1 MTRKKARII
10 AIVVIGILA
19 LYAGFFNQ
27 TPSSA
32 LSVRR
37 VIDGDTVV
45 LSNGETVRY
54 IGIDTPELKQKNGDV
69 WISDPRPYAEEARD
83 FNRSLIAGR
92 TVRLELDVQKRDK
105 YGRLLAYVYNGDK
118 MINLEMV
125 KEGYAMVYTYPPNI
139 KHVNEFLSAQRK
151 ARQTSK
157 GLWWDMERNVIS
169 ADVAEDNIGLIR
181 IVETEVL
188 STFLTEKVLMLN
200 CNSNFKVVIFKSNLM
215 SFPKEATRSP
225 NAYFKDKA
233 VRVYGLIKSYKGS
246 SQIVLHDP
254 SQIELI

>member
-10 AIVVIGILA
+10 ALVVIGILA
-19 LYAGFFNQ
+19 LFARFFNQ
-27 TPSSA
+27 TPSTA

-37 VIDGDTVV
+37 VIDGDTVE

-54 IGIDTPELKQKNGDV
+54 IGIDTPELKQKHGDA
-69 WISDPRPYAEEARD
+69 WIYNPRPYAEEARD
-83 FNRSLIAGR
+83 FNRHLVDGR
-92 TVRLELDVQKRDK
+92 EVRLELDVQKRDK
-105 YGRLLAYVYNGDK
+105 YGRLLAYVYNQDK

-125 KEGYAMVYTYPPNI
+125 KEGYAMIYTYPPNV
-139 KHVNEFLSAQRK
+139 KYVDEFLNAQKK
-151 ARQTSK
+151 AREMGK

-169 ADVAEDNIGLIR
+169 ADDAEDNIGLIR
-181 IVETEVL
+181 IIEAEVL
-188 STFLTEKVLMLN
+188 STFLTEKVLILN
-200 CNSNFKVVIFKSNLM
+200 CNSSFKVVIFKNNLT

-225 NAYFKDKA
+225 DAYFKNQTI
-233 VRVYGLIKSYKGS
+233 RVYGAIKSYKGS